1 MFKRCSSSR
10 ENKSSY
16 QMNGMKTINGKMV
29 KFISVRLNKKN
40 VNNLR
45 TKIIRQ
51 KRCTGEVHN
60 TQCQTTKCCH
70 Y

>member
-1 MFKRCSSSR
+1 
-10 ENKSSY
+10 
-16 QMNGMKTINGKMV
+16 MNGMKTINGKMV